1 MIEIF
6 VGALISTIAIIG
18 YIETRISK
26 ELKPNSGTSMKDQ
39 LNKLS
44 TQVELILSHLNLK

>member
-1 MIEIF
+1 MTEIF
-6 VGALISTIAIIG
+6 VGALVSTIAIIT

-26 ELKPNSGTSMKDQ
+26 ELKPNSGSSMKDQ

-44 TQVELILSHLNLK
+44 TQVELILTHLGLK